1 MGAQCGRTLLL
12 VVGMMLFQ
20 VRKTCQMHQTIETLI
35 LRVADAAGFTG
46 FAGSQTI
53 FLQNHHCHFQ
63 ECAMDGNLPIP
74 WRVLGVS
81 LFALL
86 ALYRFMILMVSLPPH
101 REAPAHRCLQPFFIA
116 DTRELAKHMAE
127 AAAANTDSWQ
137 KCYEAGCCPL
147 WRKQI

>member
-1 MGAQCGRTLLL
+1 MDVKGPDLSKNCSQGYGCPMWSHAAACCGHDALSGAKN
-12 VVGMMLFQ
+12 
-20 VRKTCQMHQTIETLI
+20 VRN
-35 LRVADAAGFTG
+35 A
-46 FAGSQTI
+46 SQASLALKPFCKIITTWSPVRCT
-53 FLQNHHCHFQ
+53 HCTPFQ
-63 ECAMDGNLPIP
+63 ECAMDGDLPIP

-137 KCYEAGCCPL
+137 KCYEAG
-147 WRKQI
+147 

>member
-1 MGAQCGRTLLL
+1 
-12 VVGMMLFQ
+12 ML
-20 VRKTCQMHQTIETLI
+20 
-35 LRVADAAGFTG
+35 D
-46 FAGSQTI
+46 SQASLALKPFSCKIITTWSPV
-53 FLQNHHCHFQ
+53 HCTHCTPFQ
-63 ECAMDGNLPIP
+63 ECAMDGDLPIP

-127 AAAANTDSWQ
+127 AAAANTDS
-137 KCYEAGCCPL
+137 
-147 WRKQI
+147 